1 MRRATIGILALS
13 AAVAAGCGGGKH
25 FANQPRPPIPVNLTV
40 YINNSRTLVSPSSV
54 GAGPVTFIITNQ
66 ASTAESLTVQSTA
79 GGAALATTAPINPQA
94 TSEVQV
100 NFTPGTYTLA
110 TNGSGGTDA
119 SQASPGRIQPA
130 TLVVGPQRQNSNSAL
145 LQP

>member
-1 MRRATIGILALS
+1 MRRSTIGILAVS
-13 AAVAAGCGGGKH
+13 ATVAAGCGGSSH
-25 FANQPRPPIPVNLTV
+25 FANQPRPPTPVNLTV
-40 YINNSRTLVSPSSV
+40 YINNSRILVSPSSV

-66 ASTAESLTVQSTA
+66 ASQAVSLTVQPAA

-100 NFTPGTYTLA
+100 SFTPGTYTVG
-110 TNGSGGTDA
+110 TNGVGGTDA
-119 SQASPGRIQPA
+119 TQISPNQIQP
-130 TLVVGPQRQNSNSAL
+130 TSLFVGPQRQNSNSAL

>member
-13 AAVAAGCGGGKH
+13 AVVVGCGGSKH
-25 FANQPRPPIPVNLTV
+25 FANEPRPPAPVNLTV
-40 YINNSRTLVSPSSV
+40 FISNSRVLMSPTSV

-66 ASTAESLTVQSTA
+66 AAQAESLTVQPTA
-79 GGAALATTAPINPQA
+79 GGAPLATTAPINPQA

-100 NFTPGTYTLA
+100 KFSPGTYTVGINPA
-110 TNGSGGTDA
+110 GGTDA
-119 SQASPGRIQPA
+119 AQAGGGGIQSA
-130 TLVVGPQRQNSNSAL
+130 SLVIGPQRPNSNGAL

>member
-1 MRRATIGILALS
+1 MRRATIGILAVS

-25 FANQPRPPIPVNLTV
+25 FANDPRPATPVNLTV
-40 YINNSRTLVSPSSV
+40 YINSSRVLVSPSSV

-66 ASTAESLTVQSTA
+66 AAQAESLTVQPTA
-79 GGAALATTAPINPQA
+79 GGAALATTAPINPGA

-100 NFTPGTYTLA
+100 NFTPGTYTVGTTGA
-110 TNGSGGTDA
+110 GGTDA
-119 SQASPGRIQPA
+119 SQANPTPIQSVS
-130 TLVVGPQRQNSNSAL
+130 LFVGPQRQNSNGAL

>member
-1 MRRATIGILALS
+1 MRRATIGILAVS
-13 AAVAAGCGGGKH
+13 ATVAAGCGGAKH
-25 FANQPRPPIPVNLTV
+25 FANEPRPPTPVNLTV
-40 YINNSRTLVSPSSV
+40 YVNNSRILISPSSV

-66 ASTAESLTVQSTA
+66 ASQAVSLTVQPTA

-100 NFTPGTYTLA
+100 NFTPGTYTVG
-110 TNGSGGTDA
+110 TNGVGGTDA
-119 SQASPGRIQPA
+119 NQITPNQIQP
-130 TLVVGPQRQNSNSAL
+130 TSLFVGPQRQNSNGEL

>member
-25 FANQPRPPIPVNLTV
+25 FANQPRPPTPVNLTV
-40 YINNSRTLVSPSSV
+40 YINSSRILVSPSSI
-54 GAGPVTFIITNQ
+54 GAGPVTFIVTNQ

-100 NFTPGTYTLA
+100 NFMPGTYTLA

-119 SQASPGRIQPA
+119 SQASPGQIQPA
-130 TLVVGPQRQNSNSAL
+130 SLVVGPQRQNSNSAL

>member
-1 MRRATIGILALS
+1 MRRATIGILAVS

-25 FANQPRPPIPVNLTV
+25 FANQPRPPTPINLTV
-40 YINNSRTLVSPSSV
+40 YITDSHILISPSSI

-66 ASTAESLTVQSTA
+66 ASQAESLTVQPA
-79 GGAALATTAPINPQA
+79 GGGTALATTAPINPQA

-100 NFTPGTYTLA
+100 NFTPGTYTVG
-110 TNGSGGTDA
+110 TNGAGGSDA
-119 SQASPGRIQPA
+119 SQATSSPIQS
-130 TLVVGPQRQNSNSAL
+130 TSLFVGPQRQNSNSEL